1 MPELFLLKDNPQP
14 ILEGKSSAAGRL
26 RTQVERIARTPR
38 TTVLLV
44 GQRGREL
51 ELVARSIH
59 LHAKGRGAFL
69 PVSAQALSASAR
81 QVDVFGCAG
90 GLCERARGGTL
101 FLDEVSELKDELQAH
116 LLRSLEE
123 RLHGAEREAS
133 VEVQEPRIVAST
145 ALDLESLVQGG
156 QFRSDL
162 LYRLN
167 VLTIRVPS
175 LGERSEDLE
184 HFAKHILLQQGRRI
198 GLRARLAPE
207 ALMRLKQYPW
217 PGNLLELEAVL
228 TQALLH
234 CQGGTIQAEGLQL
247 GQSQPAEAVPS
258 ASLKPMR
265 SIRASE
271 EALIRRVLLEEAGNR
286 SSAARALGI
295 NRTTLYN
302 KLRQYGIA

>member
-1 MPELFLLKDNPQP
+1 MPELLLLIDAEEP
-14 ILEGKSSAAGRL
+14 ILAGDSSAAVRL

-38 TTVLLV
+38 TTVLLL

-59 LHAKGRGAFL
+59 LLAKGRGAFL
-69 PVSAQALSASAR
+69 PVSAQGLSSHAR
-81 QVDVFGCAG
+81 QVDVFGCAD
-90 GLCERARGGTL
+90 GLAERARGGTL
-101 FLDEVSELKDELQAH
+101 FLDEVADLNGALQAH

-123 RLHGAEREAS
+123 RLHGAGAETPLEG
-133 VEVQEPRIVAST
+133 QEPRIVAST
-145 ALDLESLVQGG
+145 AQDLESLVQAGG
-156 QFRSDL
+156 FRSDL

-175 LGERSEDLE
+175 LAERLEDLE
-184 HFAKHILLQQGRRI
+184 RFAQHILLRQGRRL
-198 GLRARLAPE
+198 GLRATLSAAALERLREHA
-207 ALMRLKQYPW
+207 W
-217 PGNLLELEAVL
+217 PGSLLELEAVL
-228 TQALLH
+228 TQALL
-234 CQGGTIQAEGLQL
+234 QAEGGRIQPEGLQL
-247 GQSQPAEAVPS
+247 GQPQPPQAAPD

-271 EALIRRVLLEEAGNR
+271 EALIRSVLLEEAGNR
-286 SSAARALGI
+286 SSTARVLGI